1 MTLEMVTV
9 VKEIKKKHVIQLYQY
24 YHILKQLILKIGQV
38 KKNFLVFLYSLGSNL
53 SEKSTPNFVPFC
65 KGIDSLPDTCEQ

>member
-24 YHILKQLILKIGQV
+24 YHILKQLILKIG
-38 KKNFLVFLYSLGSNL
+38 
-53 SEKSTPNFVPFC
+53 
-65 KGIDSLPDTCEQ
+65 